1 MKKLIAIALTVALI
15 SSVLGVS
22 LASADDGGSNALGGV
37 SVATTYVY
45 TDTGWAETYTESQ
58 DCIANNGWA
67 KDDWELTVNAFG
79 FLTVNARDSF
89 MVGDYFEI
97 WIDGMK
103 EYTTI
108 NPGCKTSNPHSE
120 GNVTVWLDPGIHTI
134 EIRDALDFVTCT
146 GMCPAGY
153 YITGVWEPVVEFTKE
168 ITGEVE
174 AGDMD
179 GRLEPGEDWE
189 WTFEVNIK
197 NLTDQTITVEKLH
210 DRLGG
215 DLEWHVIAWYS
226 GLIGGMDEYTRGK
239 TEKVFINFYDGFTL
253 APGQEEW
260 LFSVTVSPD
269 INTGT
274 GNGKKAGHQ
283 EYTSTGEHC
292 LNSGAWFGGYIGDE
306 YIEASTNPVC
316 VEVLEAD

>member
-15 SSVLGVS
+15 SSGLVVS
-22 LASADDGGSNALGGV
+22 VASADDGGSNALGGV
-37 SVATTYVY
+37 SVATTYEY

-67 KDDWELTVNAFG
+67 KDDWELTVSAFG

-89 MVGDYFEI
+89 IVGDYFEI
-97 WIDGMK
+97 WIDGVK
-103 EYTTI
+103 EYTTT
-108 NPGCKTSNPHSE
+108 NPGCKTSNPYSE
-120 GNVTVWLDPGIHTI
+120 GSVTVWLDPGIHTI

-179 GRLEPGEDWE
+179 GRLEPGEDWQ
-189 WTFEVNIK
+189 WTMTATLTNISGE
-197 NLTDQTITVEKLH
+197 TIEVEKFH

-215 DLEWHVIAWYS
+215 DLEWHLVVWIAKM
-226 GLIGGMDEYTRGK
+226 GTLDIYTKGK
-239 TEKVFINFYDGFTL
+239 TEKVFLNWYDGFTL
-253 APGQEEW
+253 ADGE
-260 LFSVTVSPD
+260 SVWVAITVSPD
-269 INTGT
+269 VNTGT
-274 GNGKKAGHQ
+274 GNGKKPGHQ
-283 EYTSTGEHC
+283 EYTSTGIHE

-306 YIEASTNPVC
+306 YIEGSTNPVS